1 MVSDK
6 SSNKFLPE
14 GGMHLKVICSIC
26 EKNAEYN
33 STLGIYYCPEHGYET
48 KLEEQ
53 SEYLDELVTNL
64 EQLKIFV

>member
-1 MVSDK
+1 MSDK
-6 SSNKFLPE
+6 SSNKFLPD
-14 GGMHLKVICSIC
+14 GGMQLKVICSIC

-33 STLGIYYCPEHGYET
+33 STIGIYYCPEHGYET
-48 KLEEQ
+48 KLAEP

>member
-14 GGMHLKVICSIC
+14 GGMHLKVICSVC

-33 STLGIYYCPEHGYET
+33 STIGIYYCPEHGYET
-48 KLEEQ
+48 KLTEQ
-53 SEYLDELVTNL
+53 EAYLDELVSNL
-64 EQLKIFV
+64 EELKVMI